1 MMHLMIFPFL
11 NPIFKIM
18 QFIRSCPH
26 RAFALALLWFI
37 MLSPCKVS
45 ALPIVVDPATP
56 LTGTYAVEWNDSSRE
71 SWSVTQITGVS
82 VSGGSISGTTSGT
95 DPQLTRTIPS
105 ASRPDLDLGFNDYL
119 ELRVRV
125 PANFAHDIQIYYGTN
140 STTGY
145 SADRT
150 ISIPNATIPK
160 DGVFHTYRIDVG
172 PEPWWRSSL
181 QSLRIDPGNASG
193 VAFSVD
199 YLRVGDL
206 PGDVYAPNT
215 TDQPITTYELSSKHF
230 RFIWNAARAGEGVNN
245 AMARGALRNAEEA
258 WQVYVKILGYRE
270 PAESTNL
277 SLRNGNKYKVNFLC
291 TFDGFWMGGS
301 PTNFAYFNIQPEGLQ
316 TNPPTWIIPHE
327 LMHVF
332 QMHNTSGHMPG
343 EWWETH
349 ANYGRERW
357 LYHYSNL
364 YPNTTNLEAQAV
376 RDSHLM
382 MSSGRNYYLTWLPL
396 LYMDEN
402 PDGLPDLY
410 DGIVAKLWQ
419 ETQEGEYPM
428 MTLERLMPHTSLK
441 DIVGYFARRGATFDY
456 ARQSTLMGYINQD
469 SSNNYRHM
477 FSDLIQRA
485 DDPTWWRVPPHKAPT
500 QGAYAIHQLIPSGSG
515 AGRVVTVN
523 LRGLADSAR
532 GADWRASF
540 IAVSDTGVERY
551 TPLWSSGSSSIT
563 LASHENTLYLSVAG
577 TPNVFHYGGHDEVVY
592 RFRSHPS
599 RSRFHYEVQVTGATP
614 IERNHGA
621 STGLIQHTNGG
632 GYRAST
638 ATVAATAYI
647 GPSARVLGT
656 AVIQDN
662 ARIEDYALI
671 SGSATVRNDAV
682 VSGHAWVRGT
692 SIVQNFARV
701 RDWALVENATISGNA
716 RVLEHATVQ
725 GNIQGSAVAKGSA
738 IHQSGGTLSGH
749 AIVDGDYMFNKSL
762 TGGVTFGHLPFVGIP
777 DNFTTNTPAGL
788 YAAYDFSSAHDS
800 RALDQYGVTDAFT
813 IGSPTW
819 TANDGVRRGILTTNG
834 SNQYIALDRSVAD
847 SRDFSFTAWVKPTGG
862 SVNQALLWLGASA
875 TRRLSLTTSDG
886 AGQARFSIV
895 NGGVEQTL
903 ATNALPTGVWSHV
916 AITLDGSTGV
926 LYVNGTAVS
935 SGAITIRP
943 DELLAANTTTGLP
956 SHFLARSAG
965 SLMPMYQGS
974 LDDVQFYSSALNAT
988 AIATLATPP
997 APIGLLM
1004 LSDHYNSESYDA
1016 GSFNNTLA
1024 NDQQGY
1030 YAPTTYSVISG
1041 GQGWQAQHGN
1051 GSAMLLVGDAGYNS
1065 RASLNRDFALVANEF
1080 DQPLAFQMDAWV
1092 DTGNDSCW
1100 ASVVIGSA
1108 QNINADSS
1116 TAKFA
1121 IRPVKNG
1128 TIQIWING
1136 VQHSIASRSSNNFRI
1151 VLSDA
1156 DGTGSAFD
1164 GNGSKVALFQG
1175 ANFMGN
1181 FILPKLSSGDG
1192 YITFGAQPNNGYTIM
1207 RIDNFNI
1214 SRVMTSFTWQGDTN
1228 SDFNTGSNYVENT
1241 WTEWAN
1247 YVFDA
1252 NAVNGTMNVDEIKG
1266 WGNLHLHS
1274 GLSTDINIVG
1284 PSIIHMAPAMINQWS
1299 APSLGGSITIA
1310 ADSKNLSISN
1320 RMLIAGEF
1328 LWNVASGRTL
1338 TASGSL
1344 EDWSG
1349 VGAASLRKKGLG
1361 TAILSGGS
1369 SYSGPTIIEA
1379 GTLRLGNGTTPS
1391 NLSNTADLLV
1401 ESGAMLDLNYNGTD
1415 QIHALW
1421 VDGFAMPPGIYSSS
1435 SGFITGV
1442 GTLTVSSGPASANY
1456 AAWSGRG
1463 IHNLSGGASADDDK
1477 DSIPNIIEYALGGN
1491 PRVSSN
1497 NILPKASIAAGHFLF
1512 TFRRIQS
1519 STVDTTQVF
1528 QYGNDLSGWNDV
1540 PISAGSMVSIQ
1551 ENSPQSGID
1560 TVTISVP
1567 LSTSNRLF
1575 GRLKISAE
1583 F

>member
-1 MMHLMIFPFL
+1 
-11 NPIFKIM
+11 
-18 QFIRSCPH
+18 
-26 RAFALALLWFI
+26 
-37 MLSPCKVS
+37 
-45 ALPIVVDPATP
+45 
-56 LTGTYAVEWNDSSRE
+56 
-71 SWSVTQITGVS
+71 
-82 VSGGSISGTTSGT
+82 
-95 DPQLTRTIPS
+95 
-105 ASRPDLDLGFNDYL
+105 
-119 ELRVRV
+119 
-125 PANFAHDIQIYYGTN
+125 
-140 STTGY
+140 
-145 SADRT
+145 
-150 ISIPNATIPK
+150 
-160 DGVFHTYRIDVG
+160 
-172 PEPWWRSSL
+172 
-181 QSLRIDPGNASG
+181 
-193 VAFSVD
+193 
-199 YLRVGDL
+199 
-206 PGDVYAPNT
+206 
-215 TDQPITTYELSSKHF
+215 
-230 RFIWNAARAGEGVNN
+230 
-245 AMARGALRNAEEA
+245 
-258 WQVYVKILGYRE
+258 
-270 PAESTNL
+270 
-277 SLRNGNKYKVNFLC
+277 
-291 TFDGFWMGGS
+291 
-301 PTNFAYFNIQPEGLQ
+301 
-316 TNPPTWIIPHE
+316 
-327 LMHVF
+327 
-332 QMHNTSGHMPG
+332 
-343 EWWETH
+343 
-349 ANYGRERW
+349 
-357 LYHYSNL
+357 
-364 YPNTTNLEAQAV
+364 
-376 RDSHLM
+376 
-382 MSSGRNYYLTWLPL
+382 
-396 LYMDEN
+396 
-402 PDGLPDLY
+402 
-410 DGIVAKLWQ
+410 
-419 ETQEGEYPM
+419 
-428 MTLERLMPHTSLK
+428 
-441 DIVGYFARRGATFDY
+441 
-456 ARQSTLMGYINQD
+456 
-469 SSNNYRHM
+469 
-477 FSDLIQRA
+477 
-485 DDPTWWRVPPHKAPT
+485 
-500 QGAYAIHQLIPSGSG
+500 
-515 AGRVVTVN
+515 
-523 LRGLADSAR
+523 
-532 GADWRASF
+532 
-540 IAVSDTGVERY
+540 
-551 TPLWSSGSSSIT
+551 
-563 LASHENTLYLSVAG
+563 
-577 TPNVFHYGGHDEVVY
+577 
-592 RFRSHPS
+592 
-599 RSRFHYEVQVTGATP
+599 
-614 IERNHGA
+614 
-621 STGLIQHTNGG
+621 
-632 GYRAST
+632 
-638 ATVAATAYI
+638 
-647 GPSARVLGT
+647 
-656 AVIQDN
+656 
-662 ARIEDYALI
+662 
-671 SGSATVRNDAV
+671 
-682 VSGHAWVRGT
+682 
-692 SIVQNFARV
+692 
-701 RDWALVENATISGNA
+701 
-716 RVLEHATVQ
+716 
-725 GNIQGSAVAKGSA
+725 
-738 IHQSGGTLSGH
+738 
-749 AIVDGDYMFNKSL
+749 
-762 TGGVTFGHLPFVGIP
+762 
-777 DNFTTNTPAGL
+777 
-788 YAAYDFSSAHDS
+788 
-800 RALDQYGVTDAFT
+800 
-813 IGSPTW
+813 
-819 TANDGVRRGILTTNG
+819 
-834 SNQYIALDRSVAD
+834 
-847 SRDFSFTAWVKPTGG
+847 
-862 SVNQALLWLGASA
+862 
-875 TRRLSLTTSDG
+875 
-886 AGQARFSIV
+886 
-895 NGGVEQTL
+895 
-903 ATNALPTGVWSHV
+903 
-916 AITLDGSTGV
+916 
-926 LYVNGTAVS
+926 
-935 SGAITIRP
+935 
-943 DELLAANTTTGLP
+943 
-956 SHFLARSAG
+956 
-965 SLMPMYQGS
+965 
-974 LDDVQFYSSALNAT
+974 
-988 AIATLATPP
+988 
-997 APIGLLM
+997 M

-1421 VDGFAMPPGIYSSS
+1421 VDGLAMPPGIYSSS